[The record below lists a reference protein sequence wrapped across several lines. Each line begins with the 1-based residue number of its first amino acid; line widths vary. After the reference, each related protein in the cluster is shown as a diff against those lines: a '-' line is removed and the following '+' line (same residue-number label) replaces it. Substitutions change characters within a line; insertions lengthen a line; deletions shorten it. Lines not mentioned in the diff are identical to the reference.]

1 MADVPG
7 AAGKVS
13 YYAIV
18 DAYSTRW
25 RPAGV
30 LRRTWGGEERRD
42 EAFGR
47 NLAWRPTGRYAD
59 AAPAGPEDSG
69 PVLHE
74 ITEEEADQIVAST
87 LRTASAGL

>member
-1 MADVPG
+1 MADVPD

-30 LRRTWGGEERRD
+30 LRRVWRGGERRD

-47 NLAWRPTGRYAD
+47 NLAWRPTGCYA
-59 AAPAGPEDSG
+59 AVVPAVPGDRGPG
-69 PVLHE
+69 LHE
-74 ITEEEADQIVAST
+74 ITEEEADQIVASA
-87 LRTASAGL
+87 LRTASAGP